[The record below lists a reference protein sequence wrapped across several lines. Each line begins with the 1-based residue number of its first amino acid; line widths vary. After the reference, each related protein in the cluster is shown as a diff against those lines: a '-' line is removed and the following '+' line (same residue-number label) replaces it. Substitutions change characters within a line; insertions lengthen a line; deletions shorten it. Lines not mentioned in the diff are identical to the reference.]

1 MVSYT
6 QDQIENVIR
15 DSISVA
21 ASVSKD
27 ILDFHLRPKVACGKN
42 MPYSSMEGEY
52 GLPVYAMVSRA
63 TRLLIETC
71 GAHNIGGR

>member
-1 MVSYT
+1 MVRYT

-27 ILDFHLRPKVACGKN
+27 ILDFHLRPKSPAAKTYL
-42 MPYSSMEGEY
+42 YSSMEGEY